1 MQLEPSVSFPSSFEA
16 RAAAPASAR
25 HTLRLVLGAWAGLVY
40 LVYWLGYLGILSTR

>member
-16 RAAAPASAR
+16 RAAAPDSAR

-40 LVYWLGYLGILSTR
+40 LVYWLGYLGVLSTR